1 MDNFQKK
8 MGVLREK
15 LEVAKEL
22 FKTAESELRSINNT
36 VVEAI
41 LLHSVSLFLYQSI

>member
-15 LEVAKEL
+15 LEAVKER
-22 FKTAESELRSINNT
+22 FKTAESELSSINNT
-36 VVEAI
+36 LVEAF
-41 LLHSVSLFLYQSI
+41 LLHSISLFLYQSI